1 VFVRRQRR
9 LIDPLVDLRLFRTRV
24 FSVSVAMYM
33 LVTLVAFGA
42 YIVIGPYLQLVAGLS
57 PLAAGLWMLP
67 WSASYVVGS
76 FLAPAL
82 ARRVQPAYVMAGG
95 LALAAIGFFAVARVA
110 GLGVEAII
118 IASTA
123 YSLGLS
129 FVFTLGI
136 DAIIAAAPAERAGA
150 AAALSESGSELGGAL
165 GIAILGSVATA
176 IYRGY
181 LGHVGLPDLP
191 PEARKAAFDT
201 LGGAAAAAAQLGPG
215 NAGTVL
221 LDSAKAAFTHG
232 LEVTLT
238 VCAVASVAMAAV
250 AAVALRRAPESHA
263 NTQALEVKHPRTT
276 RIPDRSSSR
285 RHSVAGGTGCA

>member
-1 VFVRRQRR
+1 LSDP
-9 LIDPLVDLRLFRTRV
+9 LIDLGLFRTRA
-24 FSVSVAMYM
+24 FSVSLAIYM

-67 WSASYVVGS
+67 WSASYVIGS
-76 FLAPAL
+76 FVAPAV

-95 LALAAIGFFAVARVA
+95 LVLAAIGFFAVTRVA
-110 GLGVEAII
+110 SLGVGAII

-150 AAALSESGSELGGAL
+150 AAALSETSSELGGAL
-165 GIAILGSVATA
+165 GIAVLGSIATA
-176 IYRGY
+176 IYRAY
-181 LGHVGLPDLP
+181 LGQVGLLDIP
-191 PEARKAAFDT
+191 PEARRAALDT

-215 NAGTVL
+215 DAGTVL

-238 VCAVASVAMAAV
+238 VCAVASAAMAAV
-250 AAVALRRAPESHA
+250 AAVALRRAPEPHA
-263 NTQALEVKHPRTT
+263 MTQPLEVKRPRTS
-276 RIPDRSSSR
+276 RIPDRSTG